1 MPQRAKRLLFEF
13 GRVAAATT
21 VVRALL
27 AGMLICGAT
36 SGHAQSVPN
45 VHPPQ
50 GAIQLTPLWSR
61 LGDINGEAGAVEV
74 AVLSPDAQYVVSG
87 SKFDNQLIMWR
98 AIDGTLLWRITLP
111 AEIEVAAFAPDRN
124 ILASVG
130 EDASVRFWT
139 VDTGKAIAKFDLP
152 KPADSL
158 AWSPDGLTVAVGE
171 EDGGTIRLFN
181 AAGSKFAERITMDG
195 KSTVNS
201 FHFSADSKRLL
212 SGHDDGMVRLWN
224 IATASLIAEWGKH
237 EGPIKSVRFSPDGR
251 LAASGAGEGQVKI
264 WDVESRSLIKTLT
277 EPGYVEAVAFT
288 PDGRFIM
295 TGSHGF
301 EMRLYRV
308 ADLLAGLDKSA
319 MDNVGDYGLVA
330 RFPMYPVEYIDTH
343 RSGQILTAH
352 ENGLISLYLLSS
364 DPTINYRSH
373 IELRKRQGEA
383 LRRKQAGQ
391 PPQ

>member
-1 MPQRAKRLLFEF
+1 MPPTVIRPVAVLKD
-13 GRVAAATT
+13 GRDVTNFARKVVAAI
-21 VVRALL
+21 
-27 AGMLICGAT
+27 LICCAAT
-36 SGHAQSVPN
+36 ASHSQSVPN

-111 AEIEVAAFAPDRN
+111 AEIEVAAFAPDGN
-124 ILASVG
+124 SLASVG

-139 VDTGKAIAKFDLP
+139 VDTGKTLAKFDLP

-171 EDGGTIRLFN
+171 EDGGTIRLYN
-181 AAGSKFAERITMDG
+181 ATGNKFAERITMDG

-212 SGHDDGMVRLWN
+212 SGHDDGMVRLWD
-224 IATASLIAEWGKH
+224 IAKASLVAEWGKH
-237 EGPIKSVRFSPDGR
+237 EGPIKSVRFSPGEQ
-251 LAASGAGEGQVKI
+251 LAASGGGEGQVKI
-264 WDVESRSLIKTLT
+264 WDVESRSLVKTLT

-308 ADLLAGLDKSA
+308 ADLVAGLDRTA
-319 MDNVGDYGLVA
+319 MDNVGDFALVA

-343 RSGQILTAH
+343 KFRP
-352 ENGLISLYLLSS
+352 
-364 DPTINYRSH
+364 DPDS
-373 IELRKRQGEA
+373 
-383 LRRKQAGQ
+383 
-391 PPQ
+391 P